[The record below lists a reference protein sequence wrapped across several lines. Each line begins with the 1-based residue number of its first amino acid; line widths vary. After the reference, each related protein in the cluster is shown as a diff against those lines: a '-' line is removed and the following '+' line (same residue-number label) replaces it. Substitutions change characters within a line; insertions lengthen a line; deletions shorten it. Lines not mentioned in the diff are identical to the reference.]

1 LEGIE
6 LTDQIDEKTVDLAE
20 LASEFWKLLRNYD
33 RVVDA
38 APENLKGGL
47 IAQAK
52 YGNRRLALILE
63 RHGMHIETFDGAPYS
78 ANLPV
83 TAVNAE
89 DVVGERDSVIE
100 QTLEPAIIIGTTA
113 IRTGRVFLRAEKSL
127 E

>member
-1 LEGIE
+1 MTE
-6 LTDQIDEKTVDLAE
+6 QIDDKTIDLAE

-47 IAQAK
+47 VAQAK
-52 YGNRRLALILE
+52 YGNRRLATILG
-63 RHGMHIETFDGAPYS
+63 RHGMHIETFDGTIYS

-89 DVVGERDSVIE
+89 DFAEGADPVIE
-100 QTLEPAIIIGTTA
+100 QTLEPAIIVGTTA
-113 IRTGRVFLRAEKSL
+113 IRTGRVFLRAEKTL